1 MPTGDG
7 TSAGG
12 PASLGAKQRA
22 EALIGHVVADRYRIE
37 RILAMG
43 GMGAVF
49 AGEHVHLHK
58 DVAIKLLHPETKGL
72 PELVARFE
80 RESMV
85 GAHAS
90 HRNVAGATDFGKD
103 ADGSYYLICELVDG
117 INLKTLMKQGPIP
130 LERAVDIARQIA
142 EGLHAIHELDIV
154 HRDLNPRNVMVSKEP
169 PDRVKLIDFGFAKVP
184 VGKFDKKARRRGGA
198 NRAGGEDPKPMSLT
212 AEGMVFGTVGFM
224 APEAAFGM
232 AAVDK
237 PADLYALGVILY
249 EMLTGKHPFDA
260 EGQKALFKCHAMDEP
275 PPFAER
281 VPDRSI
287 PAVYETI
294 TMKLLEKDPAERYG
308 TATDVLDAL
317 DEAIRAP
324 VTSGTT
330 TREQLTDDDQS
341 PWTQRRAEGGKGRL
355 GVIVALVLVV
365 AAGVVLSQRSI
376 RERLLGATPTPPSP
390 PSGAVTVAP
399 PTGAPEIDVPE
410 PTATAT
416 ATSTAAPRPTAIAG
430 LDADAWVAK
439 LRQAVAGK
447 SVAHAAEAIQAIADI
462 DPDRLGG
469 SDLVAETALAVVS
482 VSLTPDADTIFELLG
497 SDRVGAAGPDVL
509 YRLVAFHGGS
519 KAAQRAEKL
528 LAEEAVWNRAS
539 DAMKIAQELRTTPCQ
554 KRTALLE
561 RAAEVGDRRAL
572 LLLSNMTPRDCS
584 TCCLHA
590 PGLGPAIR
598 KLNERLKSP

>member
-1 MPTGDG
+1 M
-7 TSAGG
+7 
-12 PASLGAKQRA
+12 GAKKRA
-22 EALIGHVVADRYRIE
+22 EALIGHVVAERYRIE

-117 INLKTLMKQGPIP
+117 INLKTLMKRGPIP

-142 EGLHAIHELDIV
+142 EGLHAIHDLDIV
-154 HRDLNPRNVMVSKEP
+154 HRDLNPRNVMVSAEP

-184 VGKFDKKARRRGGA
+184 VGKFDKKARSRRRGA
-198 NRAGGEDPKPMSLT
+198 DDDADEPKPMSLT

-237 PADLYALGVILY
+237 PADLYALGVIVY
-249 EMLTGKHPFDA
+249 EMLTGKHPYDA
-260 EGQKALFKCHAMDEP
+260 EGQKALFKCHAMDPP

-281 VPDRSI
+281 APEREI
-287 PAVYETI
+287 PTVYEAI
-294 TMKLLEKDPAERYG
+294 TMRLLHKDPGERYA

-324 VTSGTT
+324 VTSGVS
-330 TREQLTDDDQS
+330 TREQLTDDDRS
-341 PWTQRRAEGGKGRL
+341 PWTQRQAPGRKRRL
-355 GVIVALVLVV
+355 GVIVALVLIV

-376 RERLLGATPTPPSP
+376 RDRLLGAVTTSTSPP

-399 PTGAPEIDVPE
+399 PTGTPTLDMPD
-410 PTATAT
+410 PTAAPT
-416 ATSTAAPRPTAIAG
+416 ATSTAAPRPTAVAG
-430 LDADAWVAK
+430 LDADAWVEK
-439 LRQAVAGK
+439 LRRAVAGR
-447 SVAHAAEAIQAIADI
+447 STRDAAEAIQALVDI
-462 DPDRLGG
+462 DPDRLGAG
-469 SDLVAETALAVVS
+469 DLVAESALAVVNI
-482 VSLTPDADTIFELLG
+482 SLTPDADKIFDVLG
-497 SDRVGAAGPDVL
+497 SERAGASGPDVF

-519 KAAQRAEKL
+519 KAARRAEEL
-528 LAEEAVWNRAS
+528 LGDQEVWARAS
-539 DAMKIAQELRTTPCQ
+539 DAMKIAHELRTTPCQ
-554 KRTALLE
+554 KRAGLLE
-561 RAAEVGDRRAL
+561 RAGKVGDRRAL

-598 KLNERLKSP
+598 ELNDRLKGG